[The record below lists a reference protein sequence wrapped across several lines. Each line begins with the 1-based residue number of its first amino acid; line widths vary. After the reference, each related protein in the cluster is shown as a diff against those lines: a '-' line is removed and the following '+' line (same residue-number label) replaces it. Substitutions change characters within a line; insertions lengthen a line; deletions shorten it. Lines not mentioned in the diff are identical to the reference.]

1 MSTLTSL
8 TMDHGLCAV
17 IISVNAIIY
26 GGSPEM
32 QAAPYPFQKAGMVN
46 IVPIFVTI
54 LLYSSGGLKNCVP
67 GPMPGSTYVNCTYQ
81 SITVQHGRIESTP
94 WPLCL
99 GLYCWNGTL
108 TPIGCPSPKPKPVQM
123 YEYTDVPHNGS
134 WPLCCYYQR
143 ECNYLWWKP

>member
-1 MSTLTSL
+1 
-8 TMDHGLCAV
+8 
-17 IISVNAIIY
+17 
-26 GGSPEM
+26 
-32 QAAPYPFQKAGMVN
+32 MVN

-54 LLYSSGGLKNCVP
+54 LLYVSAKRVQSSGGLKNCVP

-108 TPIGCPSPKPKPVQM
+108 TPIGCPLTEPFITFNEPVVRQ
-123 YEYTDVPHNGS
+123 NGS
-134 WPLCCYYQR
+134 WPLCCAWER
-143 ECNYLWWKP
+143 ECDSDQ